1 MLLAEID
8 DKIKERDSTL
18 NERVPP
24 LKLSG
29 MSVQELQVLHA
40 RFVTR

>member
-1 MLLAEID
+1 MLVAERD
-8 DKIKERDSTL
+8 EKIRERDSAL

-29 MSVQELQVLHA
+29 MSVQELQVTDEL
-40 RFVTR
+40 